1 MLVLDKNS
9 AALIQYPVSSTYHQ
23 PQPQEQS
30 GSKPATARKRCC
42 RCTGLSLPFLGEI
55 LRRRRTCRPNNG
67 FPPSAL
73 CQELECR
80 RDNLPL
86 PPSSER
92 PWAEAM
98 RAPLLGPGRAG
109 RVRSDWTVVVAGDTP
124 RAELVDN

>member
-9 AALIQYPVSSTYHQ
+9 AALIQYPVSSTWHQ

-30 GSKPATARKRCC
+30 GSKPVTAPKRFC

-55 LRRRRTCRPNNG
+55 LPRRRTFRANKG
-67 FPPSAL
+67 FPPSAV
-73 CQELECR
+73 CQELEFR

-98 RAPLLGPGRAG
+98 RAPLLGAERAG
-109 RVRSDWTVVVAGDTP
+109 RVRAD
-124 RAELVDN
+124 